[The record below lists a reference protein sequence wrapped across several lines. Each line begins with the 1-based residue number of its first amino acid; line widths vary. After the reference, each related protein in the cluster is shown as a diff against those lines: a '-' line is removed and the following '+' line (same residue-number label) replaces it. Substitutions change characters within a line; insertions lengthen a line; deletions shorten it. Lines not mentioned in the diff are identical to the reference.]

1 MEELRIDPKGLL
13 QVTQGE
19 DKHVHA
25 KTSHSKI
32 NGHQWRGE
40 KKKKTKGKNAT
51 KMI

>member
-1 MEELRIDPKGLL
+1 MEELRIDPRGLL

-19 DKHVHA
+19 NKHVHA

-32 NGHQWRGE
+32 NGRQWRG
-40 KKKKTKGKNAT
+40 KKNKNKQKKRT

>member
-1 MEELRIDPKGLL
+1 MEELRIDPRGLL

-40 KKKKTKGKNAT
+40 KKKTKGKNAT

>member
-32 NGHQWRGE
+32 NGHQW
-40 KKKKTKGKNAT
+40 KKKKKLKEKTQQK
-51 KMI
+51 